1 MVLIGDIENFPDSY
15 LEFKLK
21 VSSPMKADG
30 RISTMA
36 KVTGASSSNGG
47 SSMYGG
53 NIDASV

>member
-1 MVLIGDIENFPDSY
+1 MVLIGDIDTFPGAY

-21 VSSPMKADG
+21 VCSPTKADG

-36 KVTGASSSNGG
+36 KVTGAASSNGG

-53 NIDASV
+53 TIDASV